1 MNQNLDRILSAS
13 RRTDIPAFYMDWFM
27 DHIDLGFFN
36 VKNPF
41 TKTIKKIGVSRDS
54 IHSIVFWS
62 KNYDAFIKARAGEKL
77 LQLGFNLYFNFTINS
92 ESSLLEPNLPPLRKR
107 IEQLNKLAC
116 LFGPQK
122 ISWRFDPICF
132 YKTEPLGPI
141 ENNLSD
147 FPLIAQEASKLGIKK
162 CVTSFFDNYSK
173 IQKRLNFLYKKNHQA
188 VLFTDPPMDKKKQVI
203 HKMEKYLTSTGI
215 TLHLCCE
222 KKIFSSLDA
231 DTTVL
236 ENSCIDGKLLET
248 LFGRNPEI
256 KRDFGQR
263 SKQGCKCTKSIDIG
277 SYDDH
282 PCFHNCLFCY
292 ANPQID
298 NIIKENPGL
307 NEN

>member
-1 MNQNLDRILSAS
+1 MNQIPDKILSAS

-27 DHIDLGFFN
+27 DHIALGFFK

-41 TKTIKKIGVSRDS
+41 TKTIKKIDVSNEL

-62 KNYDAFIKARAGEKL
+62 KNYDAFIRKKAGEKL
-77 LQLGFNLYFNFTINS
+77 LHLKFNLYFNFTINS
-92 ESSLLEPNLPPLRKR
+92 ESSLLEPNIPPLKQRL
-107 IEQLNKLAC
+107 EQLKNLVC
-116 LFGPQK
+116 LFGPEK

-132 YKTEPLGPI
+132 YKTGQDSPI
-141 ENNLSD
+141 KNNLSG
-147 FPLIAQEASKLGIKK
+147 FPIIAQEVSKLGIQT

-188 VLFTDPPMDKKKQVI
+188 VFFTNPPLEKKKQLI
-203 HKMEKYLTSTGI
+203 HQMEKYLDSAGI
-215 TLHLCCE
+215 RLHLCCE
-222 KKIFSSLDA
+222 KKLFSTLNA
-231 DTTVL
+231 DTRVM
-236 ENSCIDGKLLET
+236 ENSCINGNLLKN

-256 KRDFGQR
+256 KKDYGQR

-277 SYDDH
+277 SYENH

-298 NIIKENPGL
+298 TIIKKSEL
-307 NEN
+307 NGN